1 MGVVFEKFN
10 SGLSSLRVSV
20 GGFAFAEVAEPSLV
34 GSLAYRRGVVDS
46 GRCHCVVVCF
56 GAARGR
62 IRDGH
67 CLVCKSSLRVVDAIE
82 CGSMVMPSSTFRD
95 AGLLGSS
102 GSKVPPRAGPIEA
115 KTARPPLSWLLYP
128 RMF

>member
-1 MGVVFEKFN
+1 MGVVFEKLN
-10 SGLSSLRVSV
+10 SGLSSSSVSV

-46 GRCHCVVVCF
+46 GRCHCVVVCL

-67 CLVCKSSLRVVDAIE
+67 CLDCKSSLRVVDAIG
-82 CGSMVMPSSTFRD
+82 CGLVVMPSSTFRD
-95 AGLLGSS
+95 AGLLGS

-115 KTARPPLSWLLYP
+115 KTARPPLSWLRCP